1 MDTKKQIALAIE
13 KAIDKS
19 YGTGDGVTGV
29 DIAAYIEVP
38 PDFKMGDFAFPCFR
52 LAKVLR
58 QGPPMIAKTLAETIE
73 LPGIVQ
79 KAEVAGG
86 YVNFFLNRSVFAKSL
101 LPQVLEAGSRW
112 GSDTIGEGRN
122 VCIDYSSVNIA
133 KRFHIGHI
141 SSTMIGHSLKRI
153 FDFLG
158 YQTVGINHLGDW
170 GSQFGK
176 MIAAYKHW
184 GDQKTVEAGGVQ
196 VLNEL
201 YVRFH
206 QEAEL
211 DPALEDEGRRWFKA
225 IEDGDQEALAIFN
238 WFKDITLREA
248 QKIYDLLGVT
258 FDSYAGESFYN
269 DKMAPIIQTLKDKNL
284 LTISDGASIVDLEAY
299 GMPPCL
305 ILRKDGASLYATRD
319 LAAAVYR
326 HDTYHFAKSLYV
338 VAYEQDLH
346 FKQLFKVLE
355 LMDYDWAKDLVHVSF
370 GMVSFE
376 GQKLSTRKGHMV
388 YLEDVLERAIE
399 KAGEII
405 DGKNPDL
412 AGKAQVAKQV
422 GVGAVVYSVLQN
434 SRIKDID
441 FWWDRV
447 LSFEGETA
455 PYVQYAHAR
464 CCSLLRNPAIENLP
478 EPDYT
483 LLTEDETHQVLTVL
497 AAFPEVIKSAAEKY
511 EPYLVTRAVTDL
523 AQAYNKFYFENRVL
537 VEEKPALSAARVA
550 LTRAVKNTLKQGLF
564 LIGIDAPE
572 RM

>member
-13 KAIDKS
+13 RAIDKS
-19 YGTGDGVTGV
+19 YGNGGATTAE
-29 DIAAYIEVP
+29 DIYTYIEIP
-38 PDFKMGDFAFPCFR
+38 PDSKLGDFAFPCFR
-52 LAKVLR
+52 LAKSLR

-73 LPGIVQ
+73 LPKIVE
-79 KAEVAGG
+79 KADVAGG
-86 YVNFFLNRSVFAKSL
+86 YLNFFLNRSVFAGTL

-112 GSDTIGEGRN
+112 GSENIGKGRN

-141 SSTMIGHSLKRI
+141 SSTMIGHSLKRVY
-153 FDFLG
+153 DFLG

-184 GDQKTVEAGGVQ
+184 GDKETVEKGGIQ
-196 VLNEL
+196 ALGDL

-206 QEAEL
+206 KEAESDPVL
-211 DPALEDEGRRWFKA
+211 DDEGRRWFKA
-225 IEDGDQEALAIFN
+225 IEDGDEEALEIFN
-238 WFKDITLREA
+238 WFKEITLRDA

-269 DKMAPIIQTLKDKNL
+269 DKMGPVIQTLKDKNL
-284 LTISDGASIVDLEAY
+284 LTISDGASIVDLEEY

-346 FKQLFKVLE
+346 FKQLFKVLD
-355 LMDYDWAKDLVHVSF
+355 LMGYEWAKDMVHVSF

-376 GQKLSTRKGHMV
+376 GQKLSSRKGHMV

-399 KAGEII
+399 KA
-405 DGKNPDL
+405 
-412 AGKAQVAKQV
+412 KAIRAEKGIPADNEDEVARQV
-422 GVGAVVYSVLQN
+422 GVGAVVYAILQN

-464 CCSLLRNPAIENLP
+464 CCSLLRNEAVNTLP
-478 EPDYT
+478 EPDFS
-483 LLTEDETHQVLTVL
+483 LLVEDETHQVLTKL
-497 AAFPEVIKSAAEKY
+497 AQFPEVVKSAAEKY
-511 EPYLVTRAVTDL
+511 EPYLITRTVTDL

-537 VEEKPALSAARVA
+537 VDDNPALSAARIA
-550 LTRAVKNTLKQGLF
+550 LTRAVKNTLKQGLY
-564 LIGIDAPE
+564 LIGIEAPE